1 VIPWDGPVLQSAGP
15 GFSSRRIE
23 LSAVAL
29 PLCDQMV
36 VITPEGAVAALDA
49 VGRLLWEALQA
60 GCTEQ
65 DLVTASVRDG
75 GLGEEDARTNIA
87 SALASWRKLG
97 LIDAADPETRNA
109 APVEAP
115 TVVGRIADAPAL
127 DAVYLIGDHP
137 VRVRCDDGVL
147 AGVIEAACGSC
158 RVGDAGGTLADVDVI
173 EKDGWFAVRSD
184 YAALTRVD
192 DLTPNR
198 ALARHRCLTA
208 LIESARR
215 PRPWLGILHAASVSA
230 GGRCVVL
237 PGAKGSGKS
246 TLTAALIAA
255 GIDFVADDYAPLE
268 QTTWRV
274 WPVPYAPGVKRGS
287 WRPLRRR
294 YPGVYARPVHEFA
307 GLQVRYLE
315 VAAERRAPLDRGLPV
330 AALVFPRYK
339 AGSAFEERRMT
350 AAEALAG
357 LCHAKSL
364 LDRQP
369 EVFAETL
376 RWIEAVPAYQLTY
389 GDLDGA
395 VAWVLSLLRAA

>member
-1 VIPWDGPVLQSAGP
+1 MIPWDGPVLQSAGP

-274 WPVPYAPGVKRGS
+274 GRCPTHRASSADPGAPCGGAIPGSMRDQSMNSRVCRSAIWRWPPSGGRHSTEACRSPLWCSRAT
-287 WRPLRRR
+287 RPA
-294 YPGVYARPVHEFA
+294 ARS
-307 GLQVRYLE
+307 R
-315 VAAERRAPLDRGLPV
+315 
-330 AALVFPRYK
+330 
-339 AGSAFEERRMT
+339 S
-350 AAEALAG
+350 
-357 LCHAKSL
+357 
-364 LDRQP
+364 
-369 EVFAETL
+369 
-376 RWIEAVPAYQLTY
+376 
-389 GDLDGA
+389 GA
-395 VAWVLSLLRAA
+395 